1 MPRKIT
7 DLDQLTEHAD
17 VFLCDVWG
25 VIHNGVNPFALS
37 GEALKEARGRGQ
49 TVILITNSP
58 RPAAGVLQQ
67 FGTIGVDPECWDDI
81 VTSGDVT
88 RQLVMDGPR
97 EIYFL
102 GPVYRNR
109 EEGPLHSPEFTML
122 EWYRADRPYD
132 DVIEDC
138 AALAAT
144 AQSACGAE
152 ALRWRDATCDA
163 RLPYERL
170 TVAEAFAQHT
180 GLNLARL
187 IDAPDTMADA
197 ARSIG
202 IDVLD
207 DDDWSDLF
215 SRILVR
221 MIEPKLGQGRFTILD
236 RYPAREAA
244 LARPCVDD
252 PRFAERFEVYA
263 CGVELANGFGELTD
277 AKLLR
282 ERLQAEMDEKQR
294 RHGERWPIDED
305 FLEALSIMP
314 PASGCALGFDRLVM
328 LATGAARID
337 DVIWTPAAGR

>member
-1 MPRKIT
+1 MIT
-7 DLDQLTEHAD
+7 SQWWLPERHAD
-17 VFLCDVWG
+17 KRVFLMSRGRIRSQVRAYFDDRDFIEVECAALQSSPG
-25 VIHNGVNPFALS
+25 CEVNLHAFETARRWDD
-37 GEALKEARGRGQ
+37 GEARRLYLH
-49 TVILITNSP
+49 TSP
-58 RPAAGVLQQ
+58 EFACKKLLAAGEAQ
-67 FGTIGVDPECWDDI
+67 
-81 VTSGDVT
+81 
-88 RQLVMDGPR
+88 
-97 EIYFL
+97 IYFL

-109 EEGPLHSPEFTML
+109 EEGPLHAPEFTML

-152 ALRWRDATCDA
+152 AFRWRDGTCDA
-163 RLPYERL
+163 RLPHERL
-170 TVAEAFAQHT
+170 TVAEAFDRHT

-202 IDVLD
+202 VDVLA

-221 MIEPKLGQGRFTILD
+221 MIEPQLGQGRLTILD

-244 LARPCVDD
+244 LARPCADD
-252 PRFAERFEVYA
+252 LRFAERFEVYA

-277 AKLLR
+277 AELQR

-294 RHGERWPIDED
+294 RHGERWPIDDD

-328 LATGAARID
+328 LAAGAARID